1 MRSIINWLF
10 TRNRVVDFCLSTS
23 CSCWFLIYLSRQLI

>member
-1 MRSIINWLF
+1 MQSIITWLF

-23 CSCWFLIYLSRQLI
+23 CSC

>member
-1 MRSIINWLF
+1 MHSIITWLF

-23 CSCWFLIYLSRQLI
+23 CSC